1 MYGDIKMAACSEI
14 SLKCSVCLEM
24 YKDPRVLPCLHS
36 YCLNCLQ
43 GLASTD
49 VVSCPQCRAKYDVPK
64 GGVASYPTDLSLL
77 PELEKAKSKSGLQ
90 QESVCGLCTTGSVAV
105 GYCND
110 CSEYLCKSCRDIVH
124 KTVKAYSSHQVAPL
138 TMSTIEQNVHD
149 RFLKQPS
156 FCVHHSKYELEI
168 YCKSCVSLV
177 CCKCMLES
185 THKDHQYELIEN
197 ARGEIAEK
205 VKTLMESV
213 DSKEEAFKGCL
224 ELVEKIE
231 KLLLTKQDEHRSRLK
246 AFFDDIMEKVEA
258 VFTKDKKKT
267 WASKNHL
274 EMMLAQVK
282 SCHVF
287 NSRIEQQINDGQ
299 LLSLINQLLLCL
311 KQIDSTQTDV
321 NDVWLVY
328 SPSNHFEQRLSNIIN
343 ATKFTEDFIK
353 EDECDML
360 LKVESVKNKATNVEQ
375 ALFDTFALSEQVHQ
389 IMPVVKKTVPIFY
402 NISTDGNRNT
412 KLSVTIGQP
421 FAKLTQWECTVH
433 SPNSVNM
440 PCTVAA
446 VSDNQLEI
454 EFLATQGGRYSFK
467 LIPSHITKKMEFL
480 VQLEVTYQYDQYADE
495 LEYDEYGHYEY
506 GQYGYGRYDL
516 RY

>member
-1 MYGDIKMAACSEI
+1 MAACSEI
-14 SLKCSVCLEM
+14 SLKCSVCLEL

-36 YCLNCLQ
+36 YCLNCLK

-49 VVSCPQCRAKYDVPK
+49 VVSCPQCRAKHDVPK

-90 QESVCGLCTTGSVAV
+90 HESVCGLCTTGSVAV

-110 CSEYLCKSCRDIVH
+110 CSEYLCKSCRDVVH
-124 KTVKAYSSHQVAPL
+124 KTVKAYSSHQVTPL

-156 FCVHHSKYELEI
+156 FCVHHPKYELEI

-231 KLLLTKQDEHRSRLK
+231 KILLTKQDEHRSRLK

-258 VFTKDKKKT
+258 VFTEDNKRT

-282 SCHVF
+282 SCRVF

-299 LLSLINQLLLCL
+299 LLSLINQLLRCL
-311 KQIDSTQTDV
+311 KLIDEAQSDV

-328 SPSNHFEQRLSNIIN
+328 SPSNHFEQKLSNIIN
-343 ATKFTEDFIK
+343 ATRFTEAFIK
-353 EDECDML
+353 EHERDML
-360 LKVESVKNKATNVEQ
+360 LEVVLVENKATDEVEQ
-375 ALFDTFALSEQVHQ
+375 ELSNEED
-389 IMPVVKKTVPIFY
+389 IPVVNHETVPMFY
-402 NISTDGNRNT
+402 ISTDGCKNYT
-412 KLSVTIGQP
+412 KLTVTIGQP
-421 FAKLTQWECTVH
+421 FAKLTQWKCTVCLLN
-433 SPNSVNM
+433 SSVNI

-454 EFLATQGGRYSFK
+454 EFLATKKGMYMYSFE
-467 LIPSHITKKMEFL
+467 LMQSHITKKIKFL
-480 VQLEVTYQYDQYADE
+480 VKLKVIQ
-495 LEYDEYGHYEY
+495 HYY
-506 GQYGYGRYDL
+506 IPAPTATVQFRSNRKL
-516 RY
+516 W